1 MANRRRSRG
10 RGALSASASERARA
24 AASARAGFPVLGVI
38 LAAAA
43 ALRAVGIQ
51 YGLPFGTLLNPDEQ
65 SIVPRA
71 WKMVHG
77 GGLDPHWFDY
87 PTLVLY
93 LLAPFQAWQGAPSF
107 LTARIVILVLGLGA
121 IAATW
126 WLGRRAYGPQ
136 AGVIGAVTVAV
147 ATIHV
152 EYSRMAVTDVPLTL
166 GVAIALGLIVVGR
179 LEWAGL
185 AVGLAASAKY
195 PGVFLLVPL
204 VLVGW
209 GKWRR
214 VATGIVLAAAA
225 FLASSPFVLVHPD
238 QAVHEALR
246 VQRLAREG
254 WLGFEDDYPTPLAFL
269 DRLWQGVGPLV
280 VLAGVGLALAVWK
293 RSRADIA
300 LASFTIVYFL
310 DLLTLQAH
318 FDRYLLPL
326 IPAVGVLAGRL
337 AGKWRVAAPVVL
349 ALLIVPLWW
358 SAADAVR
365 LTRTDTR
372 IVAGAWIAAHV
383 PAGAAVAAESS
394 TPQLVGHRVL
404 PLLLPGPKRAT
415 DPNRDVARLRA
426 EGIRYVVI
434 TGAVADRVL
443 RARDSYP
450 REARFYDELAS
461 GATQVYEALPGG
473 ENAGPWVR
481 VYRL

>member
-1 MANRRRSRG
+1 M
-10 RGALSASASERARA
+10 
-24 AASARAGFPVLGVI
+24 I
-38 LAAAA
+38 LAGAA

-71 WKMVHG
+71 WTMVHG

-107 LTARIVILVLGLGA
+107 LTARIVILVFGLAA
-121 IAATW
+121 IAATS

-136 AGVIGAVTVAV
+136 AGVIGAATVAV

-152 EYSRMAVTDVPLTL
+152 AYSRMAVTDVPLTL
-166 GVAIALGLIVVGR
+166 GVAIALGLIVMGR

-185 AVGLAASAKY
+185 AAGLAAGAKY
-195 PGVFLLVPL
+195 PGVFLLMPL

-214 VATGIVLAAAA
+214 LATGIVLSAAA
-225 FLASSPFVLVHPD
+225 FLASSPFVLVHPH

-269 DRLWQGVGPLV
+269 DRLWHGVGPLV
-280 VLAGVGLALAVWK
+280 VLAAVGLVVAVWQ

-300 LASFTIVYFL
+300 LASFAVVYFL
-310 DLLTLQAH
+310 DLMTLQAH
-318 FDRYLLPL
+318 FDRYTLPL
-326 IPAVGVLAGRL
+326 IPVVGVLAGRV
-337 AGKWRVAAPVVL
+337 AGKWRVVAPVAL

-358 SAADAVR
+358 SADDAAR

-383 PAGAAVAAESS
+383 PVGLPVAAESS
-394 TPQLVGHRVL
+394 TPQLAGRRVL
-404 PLLLPGPKRAT
+404 PLLLPGPKRAA

-426 EGIRYVVI
+426 EGIRYVVV

-443 RARDSYP
+443 HARGSYP
-450 REARFYDELAS
+450 REARFYDELATR
-461 GATQVYEALPGG
+461 ATQVYETRPGG
-473 ENAGPWVR
+473 GRTGPWVR

>member
-1 MANRRRSRG
+1 MANRPPFRRP
-10 RGALSASASERARA
+10 GAAALRR
-24 AASARAGFPVLGVI
+24 AASARARGRAGLPLLAVVLAV
-38 LAAAA
+38 AA

-87 PTLVLY
+87 PTLVMY
-93 LLAPFQAWQGAPSF
+93 LLTPFQAWQHAPSF
-107 LTARIVILVLGLGA
+107 LTARIVVAVLGLGA
-121 IAATW
+121 VAATW
-126 WLGRRAYGPQ
+126 WLGRRAYGAQ
-136 AGVIGAVTVAV
+136 AGLVAAATVAV
-147 ATIHV
+147 ATLHV
-152 EYSRMAVTDVPLTL
+152 AYSRMAVTDVPLTL
-166 GVAIALGLIVVGR
+166 GVAAALGLIVVGR

-185 AVGLAASAKY
+185 VAGLAAGAKY
-195 PGVFLLVPL
+195 PGVLLVVPL
-204 VLVGW
+204 VLAGW

-214 VATGIVLAAAA
+214 VATGLVLGAAA
-225 FLASSPFVLVHPD
+225 FLATSPFVLVHPY

-246 VQRLAREG
+246 VQQLAREG

-269 DRLWQGVGPLV
+269 DRLWHGVGPLV
-280 VLAGVGLALAVWK
+280 VLAGIGLAVALWK

-300 LASFTIVYFL
+300 LASFVVVYFL

-318 FDRYLLPL
+318 FDRYALPL

-337 AGKWRVAAPVVL
+337 TGRFRVAAPLAL

-358 SAADAVR
+358 SVEDASR

-372 IVAGAWIAAHV
+372 IVAQRWIAANV
-383 PAGAAVAAESS
+383 PAGAPLAAESS
-394 TPQLVGHRVL
+394 TAPLAGRTVL
-404 PLLLPGPKRAT
+404 ALLLPGPQRPF
-415 DPNRDVARLRA
+415 DPNRDLARLRSQ
-426 EGIRYVVI
+426 GIRYVVV

-443 RARDSYP
+443 HARSRYP
-450 REARFYDELAS
+450 REAKLYDDLARS
-461 GATQVYEALPGG
+461 ATQVYEARPGG
-473 ENAGPWVR
+473 SLAGPWVR